1 MCECDGNSYHDRAH
15 VLQECPDHLGHRWIL
30 RKASEDISLPEI
42 LATPKGIK
50 ALAKFL
56 KATGAFTKAGRPL
69 PASDLPIYEDELEP
83 EADPEPPE
91 IV

>member
-1 MCECDGNSYHDRAH
+1 RAH

-69 PASDLPIYEDELEP
+69 PASDLPIYEDE
-83 EADPEPPE
+83 PEP
-91 IV
+91 